1 MGLAQTEEIQRCITC
16 VWKSNSTG
24 PLIFCLKM
32 WKFTMKLDV
41 CIWIT
46 LNESICHFQKKRQQL
61 PCKNYTEYDD
71 MLGLRVMIRL

>member
-1 MGLAQTEEIQRCITC
+1 
-16 VWKSNSTG
+16 
-24 PLIFCLKM
+24 M

-46 LNESICHFQKKRQQL
+46 LNEPICHFQKKKKKRQQL
-61 PCKNYTEYDD
+61 PYKNYTEYDD